1 MGGARRFTQQL
12 GKTVGRQRMMRH
24 DGPGTR
30 SSFDIAEAAEAAQ
43 RLNLLVAL
51 FLPLTAVASVFG
63 MNLPSGLESAAAPL
77 LVWFVLVAEVVVGLL
92 LRLRLG
98 GTEAS

>member
-30 SSFDIAEAAEAAQ
+30 SSFDIAEAAEAQAKLNRELSGAGQ
-43 RLNLLVAL
+43 RS
-51 FLPLTAVASVFG
+51 ASTCSSRCF
-63 MNLPSGLESAAAPL
+63 S
-77 LVWFVLVAEVVVGLL
+77 
-92 LRLRLG
+92 R
-98 GTEAS
+98 